1 MTAVPPAS
9 EHTAPAR
16 ARILVVED
24 EAITAADLQDRL
36 EALGYSIAGWATS
49 GEEAI
54 ELARSEQPD
63 LTLMDIMLKGGM
75 TGIEAARVVRSELGV
90 PVIFLTA
97 NSNDAVLNLAKA
109 SEPFAYLLKPFEER
123 QLRTNIEMAL
133 YKIKMER
140 EREQLIR
147 DLQDALARV
156 KSLSGLLPICAS
168 CKKIRDDQGYWTQ
181 LEVYIR
187 DHSEAEFSHGVCPD
201 CGLRLYG
208 DLFSEDG

>member
-9 EHTAPAR
+9 EHAAPAR